1 MAELWELC
9 NNRSQAVLIQLYWE
23 EHKCYPDF
31 WYKLSNKE
39 PVKPVIN
46 APDYQEME
54 DIELERTM
62 QLPPLSE
69 GRGY

>member
-9 NNRSQAVLIQLYWE
+9 NNRSQAVLIQLYWNE
-23 EHKCYPDF
+23 YGKRPDF
-31 WYKLSNKE
+31 YYALSSEK

-54 DIELERTM
+54 EIKTEHFM
-62 QLPPLSE
+62 SQPPSRRRDE
-69 GRGY
+69 S